1 MMTTTW
7 LAGGATARARRDSTT
22 DRRLRPAVALLAA
35 LLLAVSMAIT
45 ACDPNASYP
54 VQAAYT
60 PPGPYATTTGIVK
73 DASGQVI
80 YDLFRPSNY
89 AALGFKSPIVTWGN
103 GTLGQPARVSTFLG
117 HLASYGFTV
126 IASTSGWTGS
136 GQQIDAAAH
145 YLVAQNNVTGSVFQG
160 RLDVHE
166 VAAVGTSQGAGGAVR
181 AATNDPALIT
191 TVLTFSLPN
200 AIWAQ
205 PNPGCPTRADC
216 LADPA
221 ALTQPVFF
229 ISTYGPFDAVIA
241 SPATE
246 RAFYNSTTVP
256 AALGIIRYSDGKR
269 ADHTSIENT
278 AYGGNPGGE
287 LGYATAWLE
296 YQLRG
301 NATAAGAF
309 SGAHPELLS
318 NTNWPG
324 SAAK

>member
-1 MMTTTW
+1 MTTTW
-7 LAGGATARARRDSTT
+7 AADGAAIRTPCPGTAA
-22 DRRLRPAVALLAA
+22 RRLRPAVALLAA
-35 LLLAVSMAIT
+35 LMLAVSMAIT
-45 ACDPNASYP
+45 ACDPSTSYP

-60 PPGPYATTTGIVK
+60 PPGPFATTTGTVK

-80 YDLFRPSNY
+80 YDLFYPGNY

-103 GTLGQPARVSTFLG
+103 GTLGSPAKVSTFLS

-145 YLVAQNNVTGSVFQG
+145 YLAAQNNVTSSVFHG

-166 VAAVGTSQGAGGAVR
+166 VAAVGASQGAGGAVR

-200 AIWAQ
+200 AIWAA

-246 RAFYNSTTVP
+246 RAFFNSVTVP
-256 AALGIIRYSDGKR
+256 AALGIIRYSDGQR
-269 ADHTSIENT
+269 ADQPSIENT

-301 NATAAGAF
+301 DATAAGAF
-309 SGAHPELLS
+309 TGAHPELLS

-324 SAAK
+324 SAVK